1 MYRWLLS
8 VTAVRG
14 WRLWSL
20 PRGAVAFLLSVEVAA
35 VAVTVVLSALDRV
48 TAQSLRNFAIVVG
61 LGIVAAEATRGVERM
76 RRWFTNTPH
85 VNMSSVWT
93 LSAALL
99 TTPALA
105 AATAVLLYAHLW
117 ARSWRPVSG
126 VHAYRV
132 LFNVSVVVLSCQ
144 AAGVI
149 DRGAPGDP
157 LAPSRLVDVLAIV
170 FVIVGYSAVNSGL
183 AALALLLLGDQRSW
197 RGLIGSWHENSVE
210 YATLCVGLLTA
221 AVLAWRPWLALLV
234 LMPLHVLHRS
244 VLIRQLEHAATVDE
258 KTGLLNA
265 ATWHSLAAGEFERAR
280 SHGGTV
286 GLLMADLDH
295 FSQVNERFGRDVGD
309 QALQKVGEAVRQE
322 LRSGDLGGRLG
333 GEEFAI
339 LLADTEIDDAV
350 RMANRV
356 CRRVR
361 GVCVNGSDREDV
373 WLSVSIGVAAFP
385 DAGTDLDELL
395 LAADNALFAAK
406 DAGRDRASVV
416 QLGGPGQSRSVTP
429 DAGT

>member
-1 MYRWLLS
+1 MYRWLS
-8 VTAVRG
+8 PSAVRD

-20 PRGAVAFLLSVEVAA
+20 PRGAVAFLLGVEVTA
-35 VAVTVVLSALDRV
+35 VAGTAALGVLHPV
-48 TAQSLRNFAIVVG
+48 TAQSLRYFGLIVG
-61 LGIVAAEATRGVERM
+61 LGIVTAEATRSVERM

-99 TTPALA
+99 TTPLLA
-105 AATAVLLYAHLW
+105 AGTAVILYAHLW

-126 VHAYRV
+126 VHPYRV
-132 LFNVSVVVLSCQ
+132 LFNVSGVVLSCL
-144 AAGVI
+144 AAATIAHGMPADV
-149 DRGAPGDP
+149 
-157 LAPSRLVDVLAIV
+157 LAPSRAIDVLAIV
-170 FVIVGYSAVNSGL
+170 LVIIGYSAVNSTL
-183 AALALLLLGDQRSW
+183 AALALLLLHDQGSL
-197 RGLIGSWHENSVE
+197 RGLVGSWQENSVE
-210 YATLCVGLLTA
+210 YATLCVGMLTA
-221 AVLAWRPWLALLV
+221 AVLAWRPWLVVLV
-234 LMPLHVLHRS
+234 LLPLHVLHRS
-244 VLIRQLEHAATVDE
+244 VLIRQLEHAATTDE

-265 ATWHSLAAGEFERAR
+265 ATWHTLAAAEFERAR
-280 SHGGTV
+280 GNGRTV

-295 FSQVNERFGRDVGD
+295 FTQVNERFGRDVGD

-350 RMANRV
+350 RMANHV

-361 GVCVNGSDREDV
+361 ALCVDGPGSEDV
-373 WLSVSIGVAAFP
+373 WLSVSIGVAACP
-385 DAGTDLDELL
+385 DAGPDLDELL

-416 QLGGPGQSRSVTP
+416 QFGDPGQSRPVTP
-429 DAGT
+429 EAGT